1 MTNDMTTGRP
11 LPLILKFAVPLT
23 LGNILQQ
30 LYNVADSVVAGQFIG
45 VDALAAIGS
54 AGPLMFMVTG
64 WLNGLT
70 SGFAI
75 LLSQSFGAGEKRE
88 LRRYAAMSVVLSVVV
103 TLAVT
108 AILLAANRTIL
119 IWMNV
124 PEELLGETCR
134 YTEVIYAGL
143 LTTCAYNALGS
154 ALRALGDGRT
164 PLYFLLLASVLNV
177 VLDIFFIVSFDMG
190 VEGCAWATVIA
201 QGFSAVCC
209 LVYIGKRYEILR
221 LSREDFRYSGKR
233 VRELLALGVPMGL
246 QFSITGIGTVILQG
260 AVNTFGAVCMAGYSA
275 ANKLQ
280 NIIWVIYFSLT
291 TAVGTYVGQNMGAK
305 RMDRIRQGVRTA
317 QWMILAWS
325 VVAIALVYLAGRY
338 MLWLFVDP
346 SETAVIDAAQVFFR
360 VSGWAY
366 PFLGSLCLYRN
377 TIQGM
382 GNGWVPMLGGVAEL
396 LARCLVVWIVADW
409 GSFAAV
415 CLADPIAWM
424 ACLIPLVPYY
434 LWSIRKQIK
443 KQEKEYEQTLHGNE

>member
-11 LPLILKFAVPLT
+11 MPLILKFAIPLT

-30 LYNVADSVVAGQFIG
+30 LYNVVDSVVAGQFIG

-54 AGPLMFMVTG
+54 AGPLMFMVSG

-75 LLSQSFGAGEKRE
+75 LLSQSFGAGKMKE
-88 LRRYAAMSVVLSVVV
+88 LRRYAGMSVLISVVV
-103 TLAVT
+103 TALVT
-108 AILLAANRTIL
+108 AVLLAANRTIL
-119 IWMNV
+119 GWMHV
-124 PEELLGETCR
+124 PAELMEETRR

-143 LTTCAYNALGS
+143 VTTCAYNALGS
-154 ALRALGDGRT
+154 ALRALGDGKT

-177 VLDIFFIVSFDMG
+177 VLDVLFIITFGMG

-209 LVYIGKRYEILR
+209 LAYIGKKYEILR

-233 VRELLALGVPMGL
+233 VWDLLLLGVPMGL

-280 NIIWVIYFSLT
+280 NIIWIIYFSLS

-325 VVAIALVYLAGRY
+325 VVAVALVYLGGRY
-338 MLWLFVDP
+338 MLWLFVEP
-346 SETAVIDAAQVFFR
+346 TETAVIDAAQVFFR

-377 TIQGM
+377 AIQGM
-382 GNGWVPMLGGVAEL
+382 GNGWIPMLGGVAEL
-396 LARCLVVWIVADW
+396 VARCLVVWMVADW

-415 CLADPIAWM
+415 CFADPIAW
-424 ACLIPLVPYY
+424 AASLIPLVPYY
-434 LWSIRKQIK
+434 LWFTGK
-443 KQEKEYEQTLHGNE
+443 KAAG